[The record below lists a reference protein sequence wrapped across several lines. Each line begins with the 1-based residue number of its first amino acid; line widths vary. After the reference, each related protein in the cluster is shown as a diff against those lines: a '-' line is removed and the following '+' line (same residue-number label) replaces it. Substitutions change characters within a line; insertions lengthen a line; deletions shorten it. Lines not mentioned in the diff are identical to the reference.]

1 MKNIW
6 SQRDEL
12 ELQALVKRKQAFESE
27 ARAPLNKLIADMK
40 LNLDFEAPTS
50 APTEPYPKR
59 IVDAFIARADALRDA
74 LAPFNSGGRCGGEG

>member
-6 SQRDEL
+6 SLRDEQT
-12 ELQALVKRKQAFESE
+12 LQALVERKQAFETE

-40 LNLDFEAPTS
+40 LNLGFEAPTS

-59 IVDAFIARADALRDA
+59 IVDAFIARADELRDA
-74 LAPFNSGGRCGGEG
+74 LKPFDSGVRCGSEG

>member
-1 MKNIW
+1 MKNQW
-6 SQRDEL
+6 SPWDEQ

-40 LNLDFEAPTS
+40 LNLGFEAPTS

-59 IVDAFIARADALRDA
+59 IADAFIARADALRDA
-74 LAPFNSGGRCGGEG
+74 LAPFDSGVRCGSAG